1 MFKMKGSIFPKD
13 RTLLS
18 GRKDWEVSSLS
29 SGARGTPGI
38 LGGRLSASHKGKGIC
53 FSVA

>member
-13 RTLLS
+13 RTLSS

-29 SGARGTPGI
+29 SGARGHS
-38 LGGRLSASHKGKGIC
+38 RHSKHSRRKA
-53 FSVA
+53 